1 MDWQRLESLALMAG
15 PSATDPDESLEEIP
29 LDFDG
34 SAVAR
39 SGRSARTER
48 ASGSA
53 QVLARS
59 STVSRAAPPWSW
71 RLTEGSGKG
80 SETQLA

>member
-34 SAVAR
+34 SAVA
-39 SGRSARTER
+39 RSARTER